1 MKISCAAISGII
13 VIEPTTYTDERGI
26 FFETYHIE
34 RYAAA
39 GIGTSFPQD
48 NRSVSKKNVLRGLH
62 YQVKHPQGH
71 LVTLTRGTIFDV
83 GVDLRR
89 GSPTFGHVFTITLT
103 AEHPRQVFHPPG
115 IAHGFCVLSDVAEI
129 WYKCTERYFADDE
142 GGLLWSDPDLAI
154 DWPLKSPIVSSRD
167 AAYPRL
173 KDIAADHLPHVR
185 A

>member
-1 MKISCAAISGII
+1 MKIERVAIPGIV
-13 VIEPTTYTDERGI
+13 VIEPKVFSDERGS
-26 FFETYHIE
+26 FFETFHPD
-34 RYAAA
+34 RYAEA
-39 GIGTSFPQD
+39 GIDIGHGQD
-48 NRSVSKKNVLRGLH
+48 NRSISEKAVLRGLH
-62 YQVKHPQGH
+62 YQVRHPQGH

-89 GSPTFGHVFTITLT
+89 NSPTFGQAFSTILT
-103 AEHPRQVFHPPG
+103 ADPPRQIFHPPG

-167 AAYPRL
+167 ASYPRL
-173 KDIAADHLPHVR
+173 KDIAADRLPHI
-185 A
+185 